1 MNALKGIAI
10 VLIAIGAVGL
20 AYGGFSYTE
29 TTTAAQIGSM
39 KLQVK
44 DQQRVNIPIWAGV
57 AAIVVG
63 AGLLMVPVRK

>member
-1 MNALKGIAI
+1 MNPFRGVAI
-10 VLIAIGAVGL
+10 VLIALGAVGL

-63 AGLLMVPVRK
+63 AGLLLIPVRK

>member
-1 MNALKGIAI
+1 MNPLKMVAI

-29 TTTAAQIGSM
+29 TKTAAQVGSL
-39 KLQVK
+39 KIQVK
-44 DQQRVNIPIWAGV
+44 DEQRVNIPIWAGV

-63 AGLLMVPVRK
+63 AGMLMIPVRK

>member
-1 MNALKGIAI
+1 MNALKGVAI
-10 VLIAIGAVGL
+10 VLIAVGAVGL

-29 TTTAAQIGSM
+29 TRTAAQVGSL
-39 KLQVK
+39 KIQVK

-63 AGLLMVPVRK
+63 AGMLMIPVRK